1 RPAGAARVDRRPARS
16 LGEDDHRP
24 NARREHRGREELQP
38 RRNPSAR
45 EGADRI
51 GRAGGASR
59 QPRARRR
66 DREARRGGKAPAAA
80 QGPRRG
86 VRGLQRPAG
95 AHRRYGARCRRRL
108 GDRAQE
114 RRAHG
119 RARDARVGSADSQ
132 KALAAGRARHGAHL
146 RRAHERHG
154 VRLLRAARRARVLGR
169 RAARAGEG
177 RRRDRARR
185 ARPRASGA
193 YRRRGDGAA
202 QEGLARAA
210 KALRARLR
218 RAVLPAHPPG
228 ERGLR
233 FRLPRRHGANARA
246 GNPLSWDALLGA
258 EGDLIVRRLQA
269 LAAFLAFGAPAPD
282 AVAAACLGIDFAT
295 VHNYRFL
302 NSEKR
307 ERFATVE
314 RKLCNYVAE
323 GGATKERAARFAETW
338 IFRNIYCDGAKPDA
352 NFWRETLKIGIL
364 PPSADRFCRETD
376 EALSK
381 VYEELPR
388 MEIDIFCAQSAAPFP
403 NRMMALTLSDLP

>member
-1 RPAGAARVDRRPARS
+1 
-16 LGEDDHRP
+16 
-24 NARREHRGREELQP
+24 
-38 RRNPSAR
+38 
-45 EGADRI
+45 
-51 GRAGGASR
+51 
-59 QPRARRR
+59 
-66 DREARRGGKAPAAA
+66 
-80 QGPRRG
+80 
-86 VRGLQRPAG
+86 
-95 AHRRYGARCRRRL
+95 
-108 GDRAQE
+108 
-114 RRAHG
+114 
-119 RARDARVGSADSQ
+119 
-132 KALAAGRARHGAHL
+132 
-146 RRAHERHG
+146 
-154 VRLLRAARRARVLGR
+154 
-169 RAARAGEG
+169 
-177 RRRDRARR
+177 
-185 ARPRASGA
+185 
-193 YRRRGDGAA
+193 
-202 QEGLARAA
+202 
-210 KALRARLR
+210 
-218 RAVLPAHPPG
+218 
-228 ERGLR
+228 
-233 FRLPRRHGANARA
+233 
-246 GNPLSWDALLGA
+246 LGA

-403 NRMMALTLSDLP
+403 NRMMALTLSDLPSQKKLQDAASRLCQELQAGKIDVETARYRYAKESANAREGIPVEFAKGLANSIGDGLSGLVKILLGVVSLVATLVSILVGIRTLAKKQDGP